1 MDLMHQ
7 YGVAQCIYGHLH
19 SDSLRY
25 AVTGMQEDIYFRLVS
40 GDYIDFMPVLLKK

>member
-1 MDLMHQ
+1 MHRYQ
-7 YGVAQCIYGHLH
+7 VEQCIYGHLH

-25 AVTGMQEDIYFRLVS
+25 AVTGIHEGINFRLVS